1 METVSRSAANNT
13 EQDPTQKPR
22 RSLQELLSPELVQEQ
37 HLGDSATVNAQF
49 WLDRLPLR
57 ITAGWSMAA
66 GLLAGGW
73 HWNPGALAWSSLVLL
88 WLLVDPIWGSIWRLA
103 AGRSESLDLSGRV
116 RTTRFWLPYLERGSP
131 AAQLLGEDGPASLPL
146 LYRIALPSVIIGLLI
161 SSALGLTALGMTT
174 VVTALGLIGWISLRV
189 LHRTPVLLYA
199 VVAVALPW
207 LLTLDLLG
215 VSGDRPDW
223 NLQFVMV
230 LLWVLHT
237 WGAERTLLHRND
249 WLAVAGMAVADIG
262 IGVLLIIAQTPLWLA
277 LLAILWLPTW
287 LAVYQR
293 RSLRRQQIW
302 WLAAMLISAL
312 ALGQNG

>member
-1 METVSRSAANNT
+1 
-13 EQDPTQKPR
+13 
-22 RSLQELLSPELVQEQ
+22 
-37 HLGDSATVNAQF
+37 
-49 WLDRLPLR
+49 
-57 ITAGWSMAA
+57 
-66 GLLAGGW
+66 LA
-73 HWNPGALAWSSLVLL
+73 
-88 WLLVDPIWGSIWRLA
+88 
-103 AGRSESLDLSGRV
+103 
-116 RTTRFWLPYLERGSP
+116 
-131 AAQLLGEDGPASLPL
+131 
-146 LYRIALPSVIIGLLI
+146 
-161 SSALGLTALGMTT
+161 
-174 VVTALGLIGWISLRV
+174 
-189 LHRTPVLLYA
+189 
-199 VVAVALPW
+199 
-207 LLTLDLLG
+207 LDLLG